1 MILIRT
7 LKGHQH
13 FIISLISKNETWSQ
27 EIFKKYIIIN

>member
-13 FIISLISKNETWSQ
+13 FIISLTSKNETWSQ
-27 EIFKKYIIIN
+27 EIFKNIL